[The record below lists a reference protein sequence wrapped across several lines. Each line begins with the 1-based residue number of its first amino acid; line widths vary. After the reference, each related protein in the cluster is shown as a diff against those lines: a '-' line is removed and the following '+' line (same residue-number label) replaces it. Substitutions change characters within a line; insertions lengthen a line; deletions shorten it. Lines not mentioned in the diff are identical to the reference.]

1 MPYDPDEHG
10 RLESLY
16 VKYGAQLQSEARTV
30 RENGNPPS
38 AGHDLARHYGDALA
52 TAHAVYAYL
61 LAHPVERQPEER
73 NESPAKPERPRYSA
87 SAV

>member
-16 VKYGAQLQSEARTV
+16 LKYGARLQSEARTV
-30 RENGNPPS
+30 RDQGAPRF
-38 AGHDLARHYGDALA
+38 AGHDLAEHYEDALA

-61 LAHPVERQPEER
+61 LAQPVVHEPEQR
-73 NESPAKPERPRYSA
+73 GDSRVDPERARYTA
-87 SAV
+87 PAI

>member
-16 VKYGAQLQSEARTV
+16 LKYGARLQSEARTV
-30 RENGNPPS
+30 EESGQPQF
-38 AGHDLARHYGDALA
+38 AGHDLAEHYEDALA

-61 LAHPVERQPEER
+61 LAHPVARQEKR
-73 NESPAKPERPRYSA
+73 ESRAKPERARYSA
-87 SAV
+87 PAV